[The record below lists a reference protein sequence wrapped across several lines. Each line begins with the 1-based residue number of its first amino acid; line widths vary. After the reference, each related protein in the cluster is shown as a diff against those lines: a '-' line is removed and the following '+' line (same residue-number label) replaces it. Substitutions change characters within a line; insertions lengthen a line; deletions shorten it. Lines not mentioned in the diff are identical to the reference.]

1 MSVTSVG
8 IRAREG
14 REMGPMGPGILKTVQ
29 SAHGVATIRGARDN
43 AVRSGAPGNE
53 ARTSAAAPKP
63 ETRAWW
69 GSRPIPPRQPPPLTC
84 REVTSPNRP
93 LSRPRLRLRDRAA
106 QRTQQAQHHSG
117 PYSSEAVTQGRV
129 RCGTQACRA
138 PHLPGPGTAHGFTC
152 WSLQRALSVSS
163 FLTFR
168 FQPPR
173 VLVSCVCV
181 LQK

>member
-43 AVRSGAPGNE
+43 AIRSGAPGNE

-117 PYSSEAVTQGRV
+117 PYSSEAQRTQQGSPPPRPWHGPRIHLLEFAKGAFSFFLSYLSFSATQG
-129 RCGTQACRA
+129 
-138 PHLPGPGTAHGFTC
+138 
-152 WSLQRALSVSS
+152 S
-163 FLTFR
+163 R
-168 FQPPR
+168 F
-173 VLVSCVCV
+173 VC
-181 LQK
+181 LCFAEIKGDTI